1 MYNLDEID
9 IDTLESMTIYLADES
24 RDDKEEWTTFGN
36 PFGWI
41 RIPFTIRGVRSQV
54 NDLKKKIKDEA
65 TLRQHLRNLLSRN
78 CQWKNGKSQDKRI
91 KETLEIF
98 NYLSIEEEFE
108 ADLK

>member
-1 MYNLDEID
+1 MNNLDEID
-9 IDTLESMTIYLADES
+9 IDTLESMTIFLADES

-54 NDLKKKIKDEA
+54 NALKDIKNEDNKRQQ
-65 TLRQHLRNLLSRN
+65 LRDILRRT

-91 KETLEIF
+91 RETLEIF
-98 NYLSIEEEFE
+98 NYLQLEKEFE